1 MKEGEKRENLKNGGG
16 GRVLVAKL
24 VSVLKA
30 IIRLKKILSSLC
42 YS

>member
-1 MKEGEKRENLKNGGG
+1 MKEGKERENFKNGGAA
-16 GRVLVAKL
+16 LVAKL
-24 VSVLKA
+24 VSVLKP

>member
-1 MKEGEKRENLKNGGG
+1 MKEGEKRENLGG
-16 GRVLVAKL
+16 VLVAKL
-24 VSVLKA
+24 VSMLKP